1 MVIGVKVTPRS
12 LGLSIRVGW
21 NMFFG
26 AYVRQPC
33 LREANIFPLWSTQS
47 WMMKLLK
54 SYFQRLTED
63 GKTIFLLYNFLHLSF
78 RLPNSCKI
86 LKDNWCFLSHFW
98 GAKNTNMQKLNI
110 VKYFVENKFLK
121 FLNRFQFS
129 EINYISLWKVIVLL
143 YVQLIS
149 KYI

>member
-1 MVIGVKVTPRS
+1 MKYVFWRICAAA
-12 LGLSIRVGW
+12 
-21 NMFFG
+21 MFKGGKYISPLIHPVLDDETFKI
-26 AYVRQPC
+26 VFSKIDRRRQ
-33 LREANIFPLWSTQS
+33 NNF
-47 WMMKLLK
+47 
-54 SYFQRLTED
+54 
-63 GKTIFLLYNFLHLSF
+63 FLLYNFLHLSI

-121 FLNRFQFS
+121 FLNRFQFL
-129 EINYISLWKVIVLL
+129 EINYISLWKVIFLL
-143 YVQLIS
+143 CVQLIS